1 VDNSIPDTF
10 MAIDAVFSVKRCP
23 DSAMLRAVSC
33 RIWMKY
39 VRLPVYRRA
48 KASGVNRI
56 IQKDV
61 DGVRNG
67 HQGREQGKA
76 SPARSTD
83 I

>member
-1 VDNSIPDTF
+1 MTS
-10 MAIDAVFSVKRCP
+10 DAVFSVKRCP
-23 DSAMLRAVSC
+23 DSTMLRAVLC
-33 RIWMKY
+33 RTWVKC

-67 HQGREQGKA
+67 YPGREQGKA